1 MLAWDEL
8 YFAAQ
13 DPDPWAAMR
22 AIKQINVIGEAME
35 GSGDQGSRLSPG
47 ATSGCGEI

>member
-22 AIKQINVIGEAME
+22 AIKQINAIAKQWKEAVIKV
-35 GSGDQGSRLSPG
+35 RVL
-47 ATSGCGEI
+47 